1 MGNTQSSDNFI
12 ETSKLLKS
20 KTGLS
25 SAGLEAE
32 R

>member
-1 MGNTQSSDNFI
+1 MGNTQSSENFS
-12 ETSKLLKS
+12 ETSKLLKLE
-20 KTGLS
+20 TRLS